1 MRHSLRS
8 AIVALPLLLPLGG
21 WTSGSEL
28 LSLQPQSKLWVEG
41 GSTLKA
47 WTCKSA
53 DVSASVE
60 ASGTNAVAQLLT
72 GEKVV
77 KAVEVTLSSE
87 KLDCGS
93 GTMNGHMKKALK
105 VGDFP
110 TIVFHLATYDLK
122 HGADGISGTLIGTLS
137 LGGVKK
143 SISIP
148 ATGTTENGALHVVGS
163 YELKMTDYDLTPPS
177 LMFGRIK
184 VRDDVTVKFD
194 LMLKS

>member
-8 AIVALPLLLPLGG
+8 AIIALPLLLPLGG
-21 WTSGSEL
+21 WTSGAEL

-41 GSTLKA
+41 GSTIRS
-47 WTCKSA
+47 WTCKAA

-60 ASGTNAVAQLLT
+60 ASGTNAVAQLLA
-72 GEKVV
+72 GDKVV
-77 KAVEVTLSSE
+77 KTVEVTLSSE
-87 KLDCGS
+87 KLDCGG
-93 GTMNGHMKKALK
+93 GTMNDHMKKALK

-110 TIVFHLATYDLK
+110 TVTFRLATYDLK
-122 HGADGISGTLIGTLS
+122 HGADGISGTLIGTLT

-148 ATGTTENGALHVVGS
+148 ATGTTENGALHVLGS
-163 YELKMTDYDLTPPS
+163 YDLKMTDYDLTPPS

>member
-8 AIVALPLLLPLGG
+8 AIIGLPLLLPLGG
-21 WTSGSEL
+21 WASGSER
-28 LSLQPQSKLWVEG
+28 LSLQPQSKLWVDG
-41 GSTLKA
+41 GSTIKS
-47 WTCKSA
+47 WTCKST

-60 ASGTNAVAQLLT
+60 ASGTNAVAQLIA

-77 KAVEVTLSSE
+77 KTVDVTLTSE
-87 KLDCGS
+87 KLDCGG
-93 GTMNGHMKKALK
+93 GTMNDHMKKALK
-105 VGDFP
+105 VDDFP
-110 TIVFHLATYDLK
+110 TITFRLATYDLK
-122 HGADGISGTLIGTLS
+122 HGTDGISGTLIGTLT

-148 ATGTTENGALHVVGS
+148 ATGTSEDGALHVLGS
-163 YELKMTDYDLTPPS
+163 YELKMTDYDLTPPK

>member
-8 AIVALPLLLPLGG
+8 AIIALPLLLPLGG

-28 LSLQPQSKLWVEG
+28 LSLQPQSRLWVEG
-41 GSTLKA
+41 GSTIRA
-47 WTCKSA
+47 WTCKAA

-60 ASGTNAVAQLLT
+60 ASGTNAVAQLFA

-77 KAVEVTLSSE
+77 KTVDVTLSSE
-87 KLDCGS
+87 KLDCGG
-93 GTMNGHMKKALK
+93 GTMNDHMKKALK

-110 TIVFHLATYDLK
+110 TIAFRLATYDLK
-122 HGADGISGTLIGTLS
+122 HGADGISGTLIGTLT

-148 ATGTTENGALHVVGS
+148 ATGTTENGALHVIGS

>member
-1 MRHSLRS
+1 MRLSLRS
-8 AIVALPLLLPLGG
+8 AIIALPLLLPLGG

-28 LSLQPQSKLWVEG
+28 LSLQPQSRLWVEG
-41 GSTLKA
+41 GSTIRA
-47 WTCKSA
+47 WTCKAA

-60 ASGTNAVAQLLT
+60 ASGTNAVAQLFA

-77 KAVEVTLSSE
+77 KTVDVTLSSE
-87 KLDCGS
+87 KLDCGG
-93 GTMNGHMKKALK
+93 GTMNDHMKKALK

-110 TIVFHLATYDLK
+110 TIAFRLATYDLK
-122 HGADGISGTLIGTLS
+122 HGADGISGTLIGTLT

-148 ATGTTENGALHVVGS
+148 ATGTTENGALHVIGS

>member
-1 MRHSLRS
+1 MRHSFRS

-21 WTSGSEL
+21 WSSAPEL
-28 LSLQPQSKLWVEG
+28 LSLQPSSKLWVEG
-41 GSTLKA
+41 GSTIKA
-47 WTCKSA
+47 WTCKSE
-53 DVSASVE
+53 DVSATVE
-60 ASGTNAVAQLLT
+60 ATGTHAVTQLLA

-77 KAVEVTLSSE
+77 KTVDVTLTSE
-87 KLDCGS
+87 KLECGS

-110 TIVFHLATYDLK
+110 TIAFRLATYDIIR
-122 HGADGISGTLIGTLS
+122 GTDGISGTLIGTLT

-143 SISIP
+143 SIAIP
-148 ATGTTENGALHVVGS
+148 TTGTTENGALHVLGS

-184 VRDDVTVKFD
+184 VRDNVTVKFD
-194 LMLKS
+194 LLLKS

>member
-1 MRHSLRS
+1 MRISFRS
-8 AIVALPLLLPLGG
+8 AILALPLLLPLGG
-21 WTSGSEL
+21 WSSAPEL
-28 LSLQPQSKLWVEG
+28 LSLQPQSRLWVEG
-41 GSTLKA
+41 GSTIRS

-53 DVSASVE
+53 DVSANVE
-60 ASGTNAVAQLLT
+60 ASGTNAVVQLLA

-77 KAVEVTLSSE
+77 KAVDVTLTGE
-87 KLDCGS
+87 KLDCGG
-93 GTMNGHMKKALK
+93 GTMNDHMKKALK

-110 TIVFHLATYDLK
+110 TIAFHLATYDLK
-122 HGADGISGTLIGTLS
+122 TGVDGVSGTLIGTLT

-148 ATGTTENGALHVVGS
+148 ATGTTENGALHVLGS